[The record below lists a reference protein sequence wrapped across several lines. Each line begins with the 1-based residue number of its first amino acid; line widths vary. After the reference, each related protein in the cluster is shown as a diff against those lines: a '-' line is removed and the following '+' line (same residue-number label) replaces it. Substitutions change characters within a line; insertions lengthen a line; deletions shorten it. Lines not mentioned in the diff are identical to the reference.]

1 MPRALLPVLLCCA
14 CLLGGERPASAL
26 AASHPPARASLLSV
40 VRPGV
45 AHLGHTLLLRGRDLP
60 AHGWVRVR
68 LFKPGRSLT
77 VAVRADSS
85 VRLDIP
91 LKPRLRALLR
101 RGHTH
106 LRATRVWLE
115 LAAQRASGASPA
127 RTISFVISP
136 TPPRTQVRATHAAAA
151 RRASADVGLFED
163 LQYMTGPALQTRL
176 NQYQAIGAKWARF
189 QMIWSNVQSGGPDSY
204 DWQPYDELIAGL
216 VARGIQPL
224 VVIDT
229 TPSWARPADCQEQP
243 TCAPAG
249 PAQYAQ
255 FAAAAVARY
264 HAEVHH
270 WEIWNEP
277 NNAVFWQPAPNVGA
291 YTALLKLTYAAI
303 KRVDPDAEVITG
315 GTAPEETTRG
325 ADGETVSISPVDFL
339 AGIYRDGGGGSF
351 DAVGAHPYTF
361 PEMPGGSNPGSAWAQ
376 LDATTTSMRSLIG
389 RPRRWREARFWGTE
403 FGAHTDP
410 AGQGFVDETEQA
422 AILTRGYELWSS
434 YSWAG
439 PLIWFSYQD
448 TGADPSLRDDF
459 FGLTRTGGAPKPA
472 YFAFKALAGAD

>member
-1 MPRALLPVLLCCA
+1 M
-14 CLLGGERPASAL
+14 GGKL
-26 AASHPPARASLLSV
+26 I
-40 VRPGV
+40 
-45 AHLGHTLLLRGRDLP
+45 LRGRGLP
-60 AHGWVRVR
+60 ARGSVRVR
-68 LFKPGRSLT
+68 LFTPRRSLIL
-77 VAVRADSS
+77 AARATSP
-85 VRLDIP
+85 VRLGLT
-91 LKPRLRALLR
+91 LKPRLRALLQRR
-101 RGHTH
+101 RGH

-115 LAAQRASGASPA
+115 LAAQRASGTSRAGP
-127 RTISFVISP
+127 ISFVLSP
-136 TPPRTQVRATHAAAA
+136 APRTRARATHAAAA
-151 RRASADVGLFED
+151 RRASAAMGLFED
-163 LQYMTGPALQTRL
+163 LQYMTGAALQTRL
-176 NQYQAIGAKWARF
+176 NQYQSIGAKWARF

-216 VARGIQPL
+216 LARGIQPL

-229 TPSWARPADCQEQP
+229 TPSWARPADCEEQP
-243 TCAPAG
+243 TCAPAD
-249 PAQYAQ
+249 PSQYAE

-264 HAEVHH
+264 HTEVHH

-277 NNAVFWQPAPNVGA
+277 NNEVFWQPAPNVGG

-303 KRVDPDAEVITG
+303 KQVDPTAEVITG

-325 ADGETVSISPVDFL
+325 ANGETVSISPVDFL

-361 PEMPGGSNPGSAWAQ
+361 PEMPGGSNPDSAWAQ
-376 LDATTTSMRSLIG
+376 LDATATSMHSLMVAHGDGSKLI
-389 RPRRWREARFWGTE
+389 WGTE

-410 AGQGFVDETEQA
+410 TGQGFVDEAQQA

-448 TGADPSLRDDF
+448 IGVNPAVRDDF
-459 FGLTRTGGAPKPA
+459 FGLTQADGAPKLA
-472 YFAFKALAGAD
+472 YFAFKALADTG

>member
-1 MPRALLPVLLCCA
+1 VVHPGIVH
-14 CLLGGERPASAL
+14 LGGNL
-26 AASHPPARASLLSV
+26 M
-40 VRPGV
+40 
-45 AHLGHTLLLRGRDLP
+45 LRGRGLP
-60 AHGWVRVR
+60 VRGWMRVR
-68 LFKPGRSLT
+68 MFTPRRSLIL
-77 VAVRADSS
+77 AARATSP
-85 VRLDIP
+85 VRLDVT
-91 LKPRLRALLR
+91 LTRRLGALLQRR
-101 RGHTH
+101 RGH
-106 LRATRVWLE
+106 LRRTRVWLE
-115 LAAQRASGASPA
+115 LAARRASGTSRAS
-127 RTISFVISP
+127 TISFVLSP
-136 TPPRTQVRATHAAAA
+136 APRTRARATHAAAA
-151 RRASADVGLFED
+151 RRASADMGLFED
-163 LQYMTGPALQTRL
+163 LQYMTGTALQARL

-216 VARGIQPL
+216 LARGIQPL

-229 TPSWARPADCQEQP
+229 TPSWARPADCEEQP
-243 TCAPAG
+243 TCAPAN
-249 PAQYAQ
+249 PSQYAE

-277 NNAVFWQPAPNVGA
+277 NNEVFWQPAPNVAA
-291 YTALLKLTYAAI
+291 YTALLKLTYSAI
-303 KRVDPDAEVITG
+303 KSVDPTADVITG

-325 ADGETVSISPVDFL
+325 ASGETVSISPVDFL

-361 PEMPGGSNPGSAWAQ
+361 PEMPGGSNPDSAWAQ
-376 LDATTTSMRSLIG
+376 LDATATSMHSLMVAHGDGSKLI
-389 RPRRWREARFWGTE
+389 WGTE

-410 AGQGFVDETEQA
+410 TGQGFVDEAEQA

-448 TGADPSLRDDF
+448 IGVNPAMRDDF
-459 FGLTRTGGAPKPA
+459 FGLTQADGAPKPA
-472 YFAFKALAGAD
+472 YFAFKALAGAG